1 MTYYILMRKRVLL
14 LEDNKEILE
23 LIDDI
28 LTGEGYQVIALN
40 RYESVAD
47 IIDFAPH
54 LILLDIRLSNGY
66 GHLLCRDLKADP
78 ETKHIP
84 VILVSAATNLEKIAK
99 DSQADDF
106 LSKPF
111 DLQEL
116 IDLVKKYA

>member
-1 MTYYILMRKRVLL
+1 MRKRVLL

-47 IIDFAPH
+47 IIDFAPN

-78 ETKHIP
+78 ETKQLP
-84 VILVSAATNLEKIAK
+84 VILVSAASNLEKIAK
-99 DSQADDF
+99 DCGADDF

-111 DLQEL
+111 NLQEL
-116 IDLVKKYA
+116 IDLVKKYI

>member
-1 MTYYILMRKRVLL
+1 MRKRVLL

-28 LTGEGYQVIALN
+28 LTGEGYQVIALSH
-40 RYESVAD
+40 YESVVD
-47 IIDFAPH
+47 IIDFAPD

-78 ETKHIP
+78 EIKHIP

-116 IDLVKKYA
+116 IDLVKKYI